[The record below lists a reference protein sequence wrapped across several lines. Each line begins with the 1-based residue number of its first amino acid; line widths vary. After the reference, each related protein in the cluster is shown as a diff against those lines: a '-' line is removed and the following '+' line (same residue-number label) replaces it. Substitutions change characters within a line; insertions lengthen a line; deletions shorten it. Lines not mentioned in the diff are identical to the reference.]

1 MNDFLITVGQGIAL
15 IVSSVALYFIVLA
28 VWDRLLGDRDE

>member
-1 MNDFLITVGQGIAL
+1 MNDFLITVGQGLAL
-15 IVSSVALYFIVLA
+15 IGLAVALYFIVLA